1 LKFFRRYLF
10 LGKKTL
16 SSCPE
21 CSDES
26 YSPNA
31 EEALGLLSISLPVSQ
46 AKIEEAAAKFLDYG
60 VGDGGEGSVIIRSG
74 ALGAY
79 VVSRTA
85 KGRWMEAF
93 WGPND
98 LHRVVDV
105 TGTSKHRSPRTLRY

>member
-1 LKFFRRYLF
+1 M
-10 LGKKTL
+10 
-16 SSCPE
+16 PE
-21 CSDES
+21 TR
-26 YSPNA
+26 
-31 EEALGLLSISLPVSQ
+31 

-60 VGDGGEGSVIIRSG
+60 VGDGGKGSVIIRSG

-85 KGRWMEAF
+85 KGRWVEAF

-105 TGTSKHRSPRTLRY
+105 TGTCKSRPSQMLVT